1 MIKYKLQ
8 DDIIIESID
17 DKFILL
23 NLNTGKFLEMNQT
36 GYRIFKSIEMQL
48 SYDEIV
54 KKFLKVYSVDTET
67 AKQDIDNFIQQLK
80 EKSII
85 Y

>member
-1 MIKYKLQ
+1 MKKFELQ
-8 DDIIIESID
+8 NDIIIESLD

-23 NLNTGKFLEMNQT
+23 NLNTGKFLEMNNT
-36 GYRIFKSIEMQL
+36 GYEIFKFIKMQL
-48 SYDEIV
+48 GYDEIV
-54 KKFLKVYSVDTET
+54 KKFLEIYSVDTET
-67 AKQDIDNFIQQLK
+67 AEQDINSFIKQLK